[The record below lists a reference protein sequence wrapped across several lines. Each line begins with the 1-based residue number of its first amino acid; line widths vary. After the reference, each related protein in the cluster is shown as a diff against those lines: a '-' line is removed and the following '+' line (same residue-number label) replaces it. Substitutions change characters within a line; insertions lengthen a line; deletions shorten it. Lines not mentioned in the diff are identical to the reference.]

1 MQKRLRIRRP
11 DLIVEDPWTH
21 VLHFFAGDGSSTA
34 QGAYDAYVASG
45 KCPAN
50 RIVADDITV
59 INATMSARS
68 PHSDWADLVGRGTLS
83 ELAEIDLK
91 WDLFLTRD
99 KVWSAERIP
108 ERLEALFEAVI
119 CKGIG
124 IARASKVLHMKRP
137 RLIPICD
144 SYVLKLMAIPGND
157 GASGVALIQHL
168 RTLRSVLLP
177 TLRDLRGR
185 LRKRGFDPT
194 LVRIT
199 DGLIWGSYPD
209 TWVQRHP
216 KGASPKPV

>member
-1 MQKRLRIRRP
+1 
-11 DLIVEDPWTH
+11 
-21 VLHFFAGDGSSTA
+21 
-34 QGAYDAYVASG
+34 
-45 KCPAN
+45 
-50 RIVADDITV
+50 
-59 INATMSARS
+59 
-68 PHSDWADLVGRGTLS
+68 
-83 ELAEIDLK
+83 
-91 WDLFLTRD
+91 
-99 KVWSAERIP
+99 
-108 ERLEALFEAVI
+108 
-119 CKGIG
+119 
-124 IARASKVLHMKRP
+124 MKRP

-199 DGLIWGSYPD
+199 DGVIWGSYPD